1 MNFCVT
7 VKQLSF
13 GNEESLDLTQQM
25 AGRNKTTKDSGTE
38 MEMMAGRDELE
49 FRASFISGYG
59 T

>member
-7 VKQLSF
+7 VKLNF
-13 GNEESLDLTQQM
+13 GNDKSLDLTQQM

-49 FRASFISGYG
+49 FRASFFSG
-59 T
+59 

>member
-1 MNFCVT
+1 MNLCVT
-7 VKQLSF
+7 VKLNF

-49 FRASFISGYG
+49 FRASFISG
-59 T
+59 